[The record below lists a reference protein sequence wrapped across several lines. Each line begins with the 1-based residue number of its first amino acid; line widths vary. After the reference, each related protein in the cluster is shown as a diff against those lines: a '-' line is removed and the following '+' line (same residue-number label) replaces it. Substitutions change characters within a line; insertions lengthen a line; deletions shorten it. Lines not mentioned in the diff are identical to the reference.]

1 MKTPTNSIRAL
12 AVSMIALAA
21 VPAMAQSTSQ
31 QRTRIDAPP
40 ISGNVY
46 LPAGTQN
53 QTGGPMGETGV
64 LLQAPAPVVRAPEP
78 VRVVAAPAPA
88 PAPAPV
94 AAPAPAPA
102 PMPAP
107 APRVRADRG

>member
-12 AVSMIALAA
+12 AVSMIALAV
-21 VPAMAQSTSQ
+21 VPAMAQKAAVKT
-31 QRTRIDAPP
+31 DLPP

-53 QTGGPMGETGV
+53 QAGGPMGETGT